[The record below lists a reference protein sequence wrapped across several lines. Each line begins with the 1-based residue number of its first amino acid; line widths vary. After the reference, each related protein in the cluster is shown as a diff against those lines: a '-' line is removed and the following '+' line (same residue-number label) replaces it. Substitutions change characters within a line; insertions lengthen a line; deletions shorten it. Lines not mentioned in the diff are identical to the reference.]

1 MRQLR
6 KAVDDAFSYPIAEIF
21 RVRITARVDE
31 GQNGDRIDGDFGI
44 ARVQISGESNATEH
58 KRCQHYYHRNGR
70 GQFMLLDFGDYVL
83 GAGSGARVRSTA
95 FRRRSRCAGD
105 SSA

>member
-21 RVRITARVDE
+21 RVRITTGIDE
-31 GQNGDRIDGDFGI
+31 RQDGDALNCALGV
-44 ARVQISGESNATEH
+44 AGVQISKETPGPNP
-58 KRCQHYYHRNGR
+58 QHDDSNGR
-70 GQFMLLDFGDYVL
+70 GQSMLLDFGDDVL
-83 GAGSGARVRSTA
+83 GAGSARAWSTA

-105 SSA
+105 SST